1 MASLGFCNLNDNVIH
16 SAVLLHNI
24 SINRASGRIAR
35 GSQLNRTGVLLRQ
48 DNDLIVRTVRAL
60 PIGINGRASQ
70 HLVGDVVGGSAQAL
84 QDIICTIPANTH
96 IGHAAIVGGKAGDN
110 IVVGNDRISSGI
122 SRIVA
127 QADRHLQGDVAHV
140 VGEVRL
146 LVHLGVEGVLLAA
159 GALDGAVDNLV
170 VIVGGALGGELQA
183 VQRVAG
189 LGGVQ
194 NHVDGVFVR
203 DSFIVLVDGDQR
215 GGSAHSALFH
225 LGQADVAALVPAVDN
240 LITGRGLNLGAG
252 AGSGVHN
259 PIGNISGH
267 VGHIHLDS
275 VLVDEFALV
284 GVGTVLQP
292 ESGQVGVRGVLR
304 DGGGNGVLLGGLL
317 VLGSHGDDLLFGEVY
332 VSSRGGAT
340 HGHPGNFT
348 LSGSSIIVQLP
359 QGGGL
364 ILGDFLQSNAI
375 HNHAGN
381 RRIGVHNQLGLAG
394 IGSGSSVGSIL
405 VLGQLGSDGASLLVH
420 GGDGV
425 VDTGILNGGH
435 GGLLELHGQV
445 VSLHS
450 AATAGQAGD
459 NHLAAGCNGLID
471 AAQAGEGHAGA
482 FVAGL
487 HIGVIAAHIDNHV
500 GIHVALRGVTHIQLG
515 ISNLLAGMRGIFHS
529 HVRQVEDDR
538 IGDVVLRVGVNNGAG
553 VPLAVQALDLHG
565 GEGVLI
571 GGNHSELAHVAAS
584 LRGDVDCVAVVSGD
598 GVFGTA
604 AHIFQFC
611 EIAAGR
617 ASNSGIVNGS
627 DSQLSAQRSLVI
639 ITGQLHVDGF
649 GDIVDGSA
657 HHTLAGH
664 IGLGQ
669 VCGGAALHFFQSQG
683 VGAQLHVIPGTVG
696 STQVIQRQL
705 DGVAVYQ
712 VVIQG

>member
-1 MASLGFCNLNDNVIH
+1 M
-16 SAVLLHNI
+16 
-24 SINRASGRIAR
+24 
-35 GSQLNRTGVLLRQ
+35 
-48 DNDLIVRTVRAL
+48 
-60 PIGINGRASQ
+60 
-70 HLVGDVVGGSAQAL
+70 
-84 QDIICTIPANTH
+84 
-96 IGHAAIVGGKAGDN
+96 
-110 IVVGNDRISSGI
+110 VGNDRISSGI

-194 NHVDGVFVR
+194 NHVDGVLMR
-203 DSFIVLVDGDQR
+203 DLLVVLVDGGQL
-215 GGSAHSALFH
+215 GGSAHSALIH
-225 LGQADVAALVPAVDN
+225 IGQADVAALVPAVDN
-240 LITGRGLNLGAG
+240 LIQASVLNLGAG
-252 AGSGVHN
+252 GGSGVHN
-259 PIGNISGH
+259 PVGNIGGH
-267 VGHIHLDS
+267 VGHIHLDG

-317 VLGSHGDDLLFGEVY
+317 VLGSHGDDLLLGEVY
-332 VSSRGGAT
+332 VRQGPRLQPA
-340 HGHPGNFT
+340 
-348 LSGSSIIVQLP
+348 
-359 QGGGL
+359 GGGV
-364 ILGDFLQSNAI
+364 
-375 HNHAGN
+375 GN
-381 RRIGVHNQLGLAG
+381 IVSLCGLSHRLAVDNDAVHLFIGVNHHGG
-394 IGSGSSVGSIL
+394 GGRVGQSRAVSIS

-450 AATAGQAGD
+450 AIILGQAGD

-529 HVRQVEDDR
+529 HVGQVEDDLV
-538 IGDVVLRVGVNNGAG
+538 GDVVLRIAVNNGAG

-584 LRGDVDCVAVVSGD
+584 LRGDLDVTTIVGINLNRGGTTVGNGGTVHVGD
-598 GVFGTA
+598 LGFVL
-604 AHIFQFC
+604 
-611 EIAAGR
+611 
-617 ASNSGIVNGS
+617 SS
-627 DSQLSAQRSLVI
+627 DSHPSIQICLPIFGV
-639 ITGQLHVDGF
+639 TGQLHVDGL
-649 GDIVDGSA
+649 GDIVDGGA

-669 VCGGAALHFFQSQG
+669 VCGGAALDFFQSQG

>member
-1 MASLGFCNLNDNVIH
+1 M
-16 SAVLLHNI
+16 
-24 SINRASGRIAR
+24 
-35 GSQLNRTGVLLRQ
+35 
-48 DNDLIVRTVRAL
+48 
-60 PIGINGRASQ
+60 
-70 HLVGDVVGGSAQAL
+70 
-84 QDIICTIPANTH
+84 
-96 IGHAAIVGGKAGDN
+96 
-110 IVVGNDRISSGI
+110 
-122 SRIVA
+122 
-127 QADRHLQGDVAHV
+127 
-140 VGEVRL
+140 
-146 LVHLGVEGVLLAA
+146 
-159 GALDGAVDNLV
+159 
-170 VIVGGALGGELQA
+170 
-183 VQRVAG
+183 
-189 LGGVQ
+189 
-194 NHVDGVFVR
+194 
-203 DSFIVLVDGDQR
+203 
-215 GGSAHSALFH
+215 
-225 LGQADVAALVPAVDN
+225 
-240 LITGRGLNLGAG
+240 
-252 AGSGVHN
+252 
-259 PIGNISGH
+259 
-267 VGHIHLDS
+267 
-275 VLVDEFALV
+275 
-284 GVGTVLQP
+284 
-292 ESGQVGVRGVLR
+292 
-304 DGGGNGVLLGGLL
+304 L

-425 VDTGILNGGH
+425 VDTGVLNGGH

-450 AATAGQAGD
+450 AISLGQAGD
-459 NHLAAGCNGLID
+459 NHLAAGCNGLIV

-538 IGDVVLRVGVNNGAG
+538 IGDVVLRIAVNNGAG

-584 LRGDVDCVAVVSGD
+584 LRGDLDVTTIVGINLNLGGTTVGNGGTVHVGDLGVVHS
-598 GVFGTA
+598 
-604 AHIFQFC
+604 
-611 EIAAGR
+611 
-617 ASNSGIVNGS
+617 S
-627 DSQLSAQRSLVI
+627 DSHLSIQICLLIFGV
-639 ITGQLHVDGF
+639 TGQLHVDGF

-712 VVIQG
+712 VVIQIQGFGGSGTNLLCAGVGDAVRLINTEFGIQRAQILVGGDGEAIKALIRHVHRHALRQFNPVAIHIDGPQIHRRSRSAERNHCDDQHERQKHRK

>member
-1 MASLGFCNLNDNVIH
+1 M
-16 SAVLLHNI
+16 
-24 SINRASGRIAR
+24 
-35 GSQLNRTGVLLRQ
+35 
-48 DNDLIVRTVRAL
+48 
-60 PIGINGRASQ
+60 
-70 HLVGDVVGGSAQAL
+70 
-84 QDIICTIPANTH
+84 
-96 IGHAAIVGGKAGDN
+96 
-110 IVVGNDRISSGI
+110 VGNASSGI
-122 SRIVA
+122 SSIVA

-170 VIVGGALGGELQA
+170 VIVVSVLGGELQA

-194 NHVDGVFVR
+194 NHVDGVLVR
-203 DSFIVLVDGDQR
+203 DSFVVLVDGEQGDGVCHRILIDIVQTN
-215 GGSAHSALFH
+215 
-225 LGQADVAALVPAVDN
+225 VAALVPAVDN
-240 LITGRGLNLGAG
+240 LITGRGHNLGAG

-259 PIGNISGH
+259 PVGNIGGH
-267 VGHIHLDS
+267 VGHIHLDG

-332 VSSRGGAT
+332 VSSGGAAT
-340 HGHPGNFT
+340 HRHPGQLT
-348 LSGSSIIVQLP
+348 LGSSSIIVQLP
-359 QGGGL
+359 QGGGV

-450 AATAGQAGD
+450 AISLGQAGD
-459 NHLAAGCNGLID
+459 NHLAVGCNGLIG

-487 HIGVIAAHIDNHV
+487 HFGASSIASALVDNHV

-529 HVRQVEDDR
+529 HVGQVEDDR
-538 IGDVVLRVGVNNGAG
+538 IGDVVLLIGVNNGAG

-584 LRGDVDCVAVVSGD
+584 LRGDLDVTLIIGINLSRGGTIVGNRGTVHVGDLGVVHS
-598 GVFGTA
+598 
-604 AHIFQFC
+604 
-611 EIAAGR
+611 
-617 ASNSGIVNGS
+617 S
-627 DSQLSAQRSLVI
+627 DSHLSIQICLLIFGV
-639 ITGQLHVDGF
+639 TGQLHVDGL

-669 VCGGAALHFFQSQG
+669 VCGGAALDFFQSQG